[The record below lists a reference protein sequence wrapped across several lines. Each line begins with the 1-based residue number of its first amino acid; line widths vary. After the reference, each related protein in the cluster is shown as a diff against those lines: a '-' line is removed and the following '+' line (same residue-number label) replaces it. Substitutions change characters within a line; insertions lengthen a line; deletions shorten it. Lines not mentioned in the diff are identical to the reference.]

1 MKSKIH
7 DPSFCEQV
15 KPFRNIKYNIM
26 SKNRILNTTSNIR
39 IKNPFLLLASCF
51 LLITSCSEK
60 KAEEVHEEEKSETEV
75 ALTETQFKTIG
86 IVTGSIEMKNLNT
99 VIKANGYTAVPPQ
112 NMANVSTLIGGVVKD
127 IYVLEGTYVA
137 KGKTLATIQNLEVSE
152 MQEDYNSAIA
162 NIEYLQLEYNRQKT
176 LSDEN
181 VNPRKTFQEV
191 KSKLAVERARA
202 QAAKNKLQALHVSL
216 SGNTSLI
223 PILSPISGYVG
234 KISITKGA
242 FATTGVTL
250 FEVVDNSQM
259 HLDLNVF
266 EKDLGKIS
274 VGQEVDFV
282 LTNQSNKS
290 IKGKIFGIN
299 KSFSNE
305 SKTVA
310 VHAKINPSD
319 AKDLISGMYV
329 AANINIT
336 NQTVQALPKDAIV
349 RNGDK
354 YYIYIQ
360 EEQHEEVPKV
370 KEEAHADHA
379 EGEEKGHNEIHF
391 KAIEVMPGTTDL
403 GYTEVKLVSA
413 IPADAKIVIK
423 GAFYLLATSKGEENT
438 NTKIK
443 TRTKYYKNEKINLK
457 INVAVSNIILYF
469 KCSSCTTKNES
480 ESSNQNQYYL

>member
-1 MKSKIH
+1 MK
-7 DPSFCEQV
+7 
-15 KPFRNIKYNIM
+15 NIKN
-26 SKNRILNTTSNIR
+26 NL
-39 IKNPFLLLASCF
+39 LLLASCF
-51 LLITSCSEK
+51 FLLVSCGEK
-60 KAEEVHEEEKSETEV
+60 KTKEAHEEEKSETEV
-75 ALTETQFKTIG
+75 ALTEAQFKTIG
-86 IVTGSIEMKNLNT
+86 IETGSIEMKNLNA

-112 NMANVSTLIGGVVKD
+112 NMANISTLIGGVVKD
-127 IYVLEGTYVA
+127 IYALEGTYVS
-137 KGKTLATIQNLEVSE
+137 KGKTLATIQNLEVTE

-176 LSDEN
+176 LSEEN

-202 QAAKNKLQALHVSL
+202 QAAKNKLQALNVSL
-216 SGNTSLI
+216 KGSTSLF
-223 PILSPISGYVG
+223 PIISPISGYVG

-242 FATTGVTL
+242 YAETGVTL
-250 FEVVDNSQM
+250 FEVVDSSQM

-319 AKDLISGMYV
+319 SKDLISGMYV

-336 NQTVQALPKDAIV
+336 NQTVQALPKDAVV

-360 EEQHEEVPKV
+360 KEHKEKAPKAKAEEHNH
-370 KEEAHADHA
+370 KEGEAHTEHA
-379 EGEEKGHNEIHF
+379 EGEEEGHTEIHF
-391 KAIEVMPGTTDL
+391 KAIEVVTGTTDL
-403 GYTEVKLVSA
+403 GYTEIKLVEE
-413 IPADAKIVIK
+413 IPADSKIVIK
-423 GAFYLLATSKGEENT
+423 GAFYLLATSKGGGEH
-438 NTKIK
+438 
-443 TRTKYYKNEKINLK
+443 
-457 INVAVSNIILYF
+457 
-469 KCSSCTTKNES
+469 
-480 ESSNQNQYYL
+480 